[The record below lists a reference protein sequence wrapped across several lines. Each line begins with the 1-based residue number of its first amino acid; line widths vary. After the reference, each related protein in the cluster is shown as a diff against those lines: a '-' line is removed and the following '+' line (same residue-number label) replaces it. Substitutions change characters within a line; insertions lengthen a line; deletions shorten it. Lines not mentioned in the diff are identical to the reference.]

1 MCQYQLLT
9 IEGLNSLDSNYT
21 VKGMV
26 IYCVRWQT
34 KTVWISTWKDAHLLW
49 TWPSQLLSKFKQFV
63 APPPC
68 PPYTAL
74 LLLQNLFY
82 NDHRDSDQGT

>member
-21 VKGMV
+21 VKGLV

-34 KTVWISTWKDAHLLW
+34 KTVWISKWKDAHHLW
-49 TWPSQLLSKFKQFV
+49 TWPSQLLEKLKQFV
-63 APPPC
+63 VFSLNK
-68 PPYTAL
+68 L
-74 LLLQNLFY
+74 LCCYYKTCSIMIKGILIKEH
-82 NDHRDSDQGT
+82 D